1 MKKSVIS
8 VAKIIID
15 TVTNNHNKISSFFD
29 DPISYGYK
37 KRY

>member
-8 VAKIIID
+8 VAKTIIGI
-15 TVTNNHNKISSFFD
+15 VTNNHNKISSFFD
-29 DPISYGYK
+29 DPIGYRYK